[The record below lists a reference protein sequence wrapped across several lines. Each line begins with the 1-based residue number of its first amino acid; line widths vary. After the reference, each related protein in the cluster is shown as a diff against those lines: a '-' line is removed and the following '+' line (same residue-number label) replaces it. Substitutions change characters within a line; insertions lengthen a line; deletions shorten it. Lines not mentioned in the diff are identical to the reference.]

1 LECFLPKKSSHQRS
15 IEQDR
20 ILSITGPAT
29 PSALSALPSRDFHRV
44 LEVAA
49 TFPIAPP
56 LAMSRDRKPRPELQR
71 PFTASIQVKL
81 QQDLG
86 LPQRYDLSQAIT
98 PTSDHAEA
106 HYKRAGELRTLRR
119 FDDALSSLD
128 SAIALKPDHAEAHNS
143 RGIVLANLN
152 RVNEALDS
160 FNKAIALRADY
171 AEAYNNRGLVLQD
184 LKRLDDALVDFKQA
198 IALRPDNPS
207 VHNNFAVA
215 LREFKRLDEALD
227 SSDKAIALNPDYA
240 EAHYN
245 RALILQD
252 LGRLDDALAGYK
264 MAIALKP
271 NYAAAYVNLGV
282 ALQELRRPEDA
293 LAAYDQAKL
302 LSGDHI
308 AEANTNQSYCFL
320 QLGRFEQGWRLHE
333 WRKRLVPPVAG
344 RSLPQPL
351 WLGTDDIANKT
362 LFIHWEQGLGD
373 TIQFCRY
380 GKLLKAR
387 GAKVVMSVQA
397 PLYRLLQQMS
407 PDIQVVNHDEVP
419 TAFDYHCPMM
429 SLPLAVG
436 TKLKDVPSQQRY
448 IFADEQQRKAWD
460 VRLPP
465 RTKPRIG
472 IVWSGSAKHKNDRN
486 RSIDLLALAPL
497 FSTDAHWISLQK
509 ELRHGEAALLQQL
522 RQIVFY
528 GDDLS
533 DFSDTAAVIDLLDLL
548 ITVDTSVA
556 HLAGAMGKPVWI
568 LLPFNADWRW
578 LLGRDDSPWYPS
590 ARLFRQQ
597 EAGAWGSVMTRVQ
610 AALRDFIL
618 SRS

>member
-1 LECFLPKKSSHQRS
+1 M
-15 IEQDR
+15 EQDR
-20 ILSITGPAT
+20 NLSIIGPAT
-29 PSALSALPSRDFHRV
+29 PSALSALPSRDFIRV
-44 LEVAA
+44 LEVVA
-49 TFPIAPP
+49 TSPITPS
-56 LAMSRDRKPRPELQR
+56 LAMSRERMHRPELQR
-71 PFTASIQVKL
+71 PFTATIQVKL
-81 QQDLG
+81 QHDLG
-86 LPQRYDLSQAIT
+86 PAQRYDLSQAIT
-98 PTSDHAEA
+98 PPPDHAEA
-106 HYKRAGELRTLRR
+106 QYKRAGELRTLRR

-128 SAIALKPDHAEAHNS
+128 TAIALKPDHAEAHNS

-160 FNKAIALRADY
+160 FDKAIALRADY

-184 LKRLDDALVDFKQA
+184 LKRIDDALVDFKQA
-198 IALRPDNPS
+198 ITLKPDS
-207 VHNNFAVA
+207 ASAHNNFAVA
-215 LREFKRLDEALD
+215 LRELKRLDDALD
-227 SSDKAIALNPDYA
+227 SSHKAIALNPDYA

-252 LGRLDDALAGYK
+252 LGRFDDALVGYK

-282 ALQELRRPEDA
+282 VLQELRCPEDA

-320 QLGRFEQGWRLHE
+320 QMGRFEQGWRLHE

-351 WLGTDDIANKT
+351 WLGRDDVADKT

-397 PLYRLLQQMS
+397 PLYRLLKQMS
-407 PDIQVVNHDEVP
+407 PAIEIINHDEVP
-419 TAFDYHCPMM
+419 AAFDYHCPLM
-429 SLPLAVG
+429 SLPLALG
-436 TKLKDVPSQQRY
+436 TTLETIPSEQRY
-448 IFADEQQRKAWD
+448 IFADEQLRKAWQTHI
-460 VRLPP
+460 PP
-465 RTKPRIG
+465 SDKARIG
-472 IVWSGSAKHKNDRN
+472 VVWSGSAQHKNDHN
-486 RSIDLLALAPL
+486 RSIELSIFAPL
-497 FSTDAHWISLQK
+497 FCVDAHWIPLQK
-509 ELRHGEAALLQQL
+509 ELREGDAAFLAKSAQL
-522 RQIVFY
+522 VRS
-528 GDDLS
+528 GTDLR
-533 DFSDTAAVIDLLDLL
+533 DFADTAAVIDLLDLV

-568 LLPFNADWRW
+568 LLPFNSDWRW
-578 LLGRDDSPWYPS
+578 LLGRDDCPWYPS

-597 EAGAWGSVMTRVQ
+597 EAGAWGNVMTRVQ
-610 AALRDFIL
+610 AALHEFIL
-618 SRS
+618 SRL